1 VTPKRNGTFRSEDT
15 ITEQSIPFKCYRVLV
30 ATTPTALSGR
40 KAQAARNDTA
50 ILDAARVVFM
60 RDASAPV
67 SAVAKRAGVGISA
80 LYRRYPSKEDLI
92 RRLCA
97 DGLRQY
103 IAAAEIALGRDDR
116 PWAAFAGFLRDVVD
130 ADVHALT
137 VNLAGTFM
145 PSAELYQMTERA
157 NALAAELLTR
167 AQAAGAVR
175 ADLVLND
182 LAMILEQL
190 TAVRLEDADRTR
202 ELRRRYLALHLDS
215 IRADSKRDALP
226 GRPPTG
232 EELGARWVPQ

>member
-1 VTPKRNGTFRSEDT
+1 M
-15 ITEQSIPFKCYRVLV
+15 
-30 ATTPTALSGR
+30 ATTPKALSGR
-40 KAQAARNDTA
+40 KAQAARNDEA
-50 ILDAARVVFM
+50 ILDAARTVFM

-67 SAVAKRAGVGISA
+67 SAVARRAGVGISA
-80 LYRRYPSKEDLI
+80 LYRRYPSKEDMI

-103 IAAAEIALGRDDR
+103 IAAAEIALGRDDG

-167 AQAAGAVR
+167 AQAAGTVR

-190 TAVRLEDADRTR
+190 TAVRLEDAGRTR
-202 ELRRRYLALHLDS
+202 ELRRRYLAMQLDAL
-215 IRADSKRDALP
+215 RTDGERDSLP

-232 EELGARWVPQ
+232 EELGARWVPR

>member
-1 VTPKRNGTFRSEDT
+1 M
-15 ITEQSIPFKCYRVLV
+15 
-30 ATTPTALSGR
+30 ATTSKALSGR
-40 KAQAARNDTA
+40 RAQAARNDEA
-50 ILDAARVVFM
+50 ILDAARTVFM

-67 SAVAKRAGVGISA
+67 SAVARRAGVGISA
-80 LYRRYPSKEDLI
+80 LYRRYPSKEDMI

-103 IAAAEIALGRDDR
+103 IAAAEIALGRDDG

-130 ADVHALT
+130 ADIHALT

-182 LAMILEQL
+182 RAMILEQL
-190 TAVRLEDADRTR
+190 TAVRLEDAGRTR
-202 ELRRRYLALHLDS
+202 ELRRRYLALQLDAL
-215 IRADSKRDALP
+215 RPDGGRDSLP

-232 EELGARWVPQ
+232 DELGGRWIPR

>member
-1 VTPKRNGTFRSEDT
+1 M
-15 ITEQSIPFKCYRVLV
+15 
-30 ATTPTALSGR
+30 ATTSKALSGR
-40 KAQAARNDTA
+40 KAQAARNDDA
-50 ILDAARVVFM
+50 ILDAARSVFM

-67 SAVAKRAGVGISA
+67 SAVARRAGVGISA
-80 LYRRYPSKEDLI
+80 LYRRYPSKEDML

-103 IAAAEIALGRDDR
+103 IAAAEIALGRDDG

-130 ADVHALT
+130 ADVHSLT
-137 VNLAGTFM
+137 VNLAGAFM
-145 PSAELYQMTERA
+145 PSAELYRMTERA

-175 ADLVLND
+175 TDFVLND

-190 TAVRLEDADRTR
+190 TAVRLDDADRTR
-202 ELRRRYLALHLDS
+202 ELRRRYLALQLDAL
-215 IRADSKRDALP
+215 RPDGKRDSLP

-232 EELGARWVPQ
+232 EELGARWIPQ

>member
-1 VTPKRNGTFRSEDT
+1 M
-15 ITEQSIPFKCYRVLV
+15 
-30 ATTPTALSGR
+30 TTTSKALSGR
-40 KAQAARNDTA
+40 KAQAAHNDEA
-50 ILDAARVVFM
+50 ILDAARAVFM

-67 SAVAKRAGVGISA
+67 SAVARQAGVGIGA
-80 LYRRYPSKEDLI
+80 LYRRYPSKEDMI

-103 IAAAEIALGRDDR
+103 IAAAEIALDRDDGA
-116 PWAAFAGFLRDVVD
+116 WAAFEGFLRDVVD

-137 VNLAGTFM
+137 VNLAGTFT
-145 PSAELYQMTERA
+145 PSEELHRLTEQA
-157 NALAAELLTR
+157 NALAAELLTK
-167 AQAAGAVR
+167 AHAAGAVR

-190 TAVRLEDADRTR
+190 TAVRLDDVDRTR
-202 ELRRRYLALHLDS
+202 ELRRRYLALQLDA
-215 IRADSKRDALP
+215 IRPDGGRDSLP